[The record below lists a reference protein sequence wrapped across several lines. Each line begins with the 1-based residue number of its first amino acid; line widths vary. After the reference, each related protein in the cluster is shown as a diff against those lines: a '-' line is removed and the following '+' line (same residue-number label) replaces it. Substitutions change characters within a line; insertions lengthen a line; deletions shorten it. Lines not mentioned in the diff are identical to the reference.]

1 MESVQV
7 LRFLGERG
15 WTCRISGTPILDD
28 WVDEVRASG
37 WIPLDL
43 TVTREHR
50 ASESVGQDDVR
61 IDVADIDVIPLLT
74 QRFPPGRPMH
84 QLIAGNLDPDL
95 LAAVASSLQ
104 PWVIGTDAS
113 SSELRGYR
121 RVVARDLGWWLR
133 SDLQHLAPGLT
144 ALQPEQRG
152 ETRTASLTARLK
164 GRLRPYAVHLVHQL
178 PGPLRGNLAR
188 RRHLDAVQANVETL
202 IDPAYLGR
210 PRQDR
215 VPWLTPADLPE
226 VPAAATTLTPLDEG
240 TIEATRT
247 WLANPHDSDAMLDR
261 RMDNHGDEL
270 DRTRAA
276 LKTRIALATGLGAPA
291 KTITETTT
299 GPIVVD
305 ARSLQSPAFGTRG
318 IGRFALSV
326 VTATRSIAGDNSVVL
341 LIDPT
346 LEPLPDSI
354 TGNCATIR
362 CITPDQTDSIGTL
375 IQPSPMTASADPILP
390 ALTAGVPSLA
400 VVYDFIPAHY
410 PTVYLSH
417 PAARSEYAAQLDALA
432 LYGEYLAIS
441 ETTADELSAFLQKR
455 GRNNVA
461 CQVAWPQAITPNQSI
476 ASSSVKSGPIVVMT
490 GDEPRKNTFAAL
502 AAVGAATAGDRPPRN
517 VAVVGMAGQET
528 RVHHLSIAAAMRPG
542 EARTLGRIDDI
553 ELANLLSS
561 ASVVVVAS
569 FDEGLSLPVIE
580 ALHYGAPVVASDIP
594 AHRELIGAG
603 DYLAP
608 PGDIE
613 ALSNAI
619 RRHRGDK
626 ATHRRQIDHLNGH
639 RHSSI
644 EEAIAQRLGDLQSK
658 DLEAKVLKTGPT
670 KDPLRAV
677 ARPRIAVATPWPPQA
692 TGVADFSAATITALQ
707 EHADVTVFAT
717 SGAGTGEP
725 LERLHE
731 RDGDFDALIAVA
743 GNSHYHLAILE
754 TLARIRTSTNLPS
767 VVVAHDTRMVEYY
780 MALRSKGG
788 AEAVMLRGQSERR
801 LSPSLDEQID
811 DMRLLQ
817 NAGFWEVAHLA
828 DRLVMHSVGAAERI
842 EQETGVR
849 PVLLPFANQRVPD
862 QASIA
867 PETREHARRKLG
879 VPDDVLFLASFGY
892 ADNRTKLTDVV
903 VEAAAWLTQWGHTIS
918 LHLVGAATP
927 ELQRSLDKRA
937 KQADIHDFRITGFAD
952 EQLFRDY
959 LLGIDIGVQLRISPL
974 LGVSGP
980 LSDMAAFGTRA
991 VASRGLATDVDA
1003 PDYIHRLPDNTSSLL
1018 VAESIE
1024 LLAKTPLDPR
1034 EREAQRLAY
1043 LATKTPQEYA
1053 KQLLGVIEEL
1063 LS

>member
-1 MESVQV
+1 MESLQV
-7 LRFLGERG
+7 LRALGERG
-15 WTCRISGTPILDD
+15 WTCRISSDPITDG

-37 WIPLDL
+37 WVPLDL
-43 TVTREHR
+43 TVTNNPI
-50 ASESVGQDDVR
+50 ESATVGQDDVR
-61 IDVADIDVIPLLT
+61 IDIASVDVIPLLT

-84 QLIAGNLDPDL
+84 QLIAHRVDPNL
-95 LAAVASSLQ
+95 LAAVAASLQ
-104 PWVIGTDAS
+104 PWVIGTDGAAA
-113 SSELRGYR
+113 ELSGYTH
-121 RVVARDLGWWLR
+121 VVTRELDWLLR

-144 ALQPEQRG
+144 VLQPQQR
-152 ETRTASLTARLK
+152 EVPRTASLTARVK
-164 GRLRPYAVHLVHQL
+164 GRLRPHAVRLAHQL
-178 PGPLRGNLAR
+178 PGPLKSNLAR
-188 RRHLDAVQANVETL
+188 RRHLEAVQTNVEHL
-202 IDPAYLGR
+202 IHPAYLGQ
-210 PRQDR
+210 PPDDT
-215 VPWLTPADLPE
+215 VAWLTPAGLPE
-226 VPAAATTLTPLDEG
+226 VPAAATTLDPLDQA

-270 DRTRAA
+270 GRTRAA
-276 LKTRIALATGLGAPA
+276 LTTRLTIATGSIAPPTA
-291 KTITETTT
+291 LTKVTT

-326 VTATRSIAGDNSVVL
+326 VTATRSIAGDDNVVL

-346 LEPLPDSI
+346 LEPLPESI
-354 TGNCATIR
+354 TGNCTTIQSV
-362 CITPDQTDSIGTL
+362 TPDQTDTLGAL
-375 IQPSPMTASADPILP
+375 IQPSPMTASAAPILP
-390 ALTAGVPSLA
+390 ALLAGVPSLA

-441 ETTADELSAFLQKR
+441 KTTADELDGFLDTR
-455 GRNNVA
+455 GREETP
-461 CQVAWPQAITPNQSI
+461 CQVAWPKAITPNRDST
-476 ASSSVKSGPIVVMT
+476 SSSSKSGPIVVMT
-490 GDEPRKNTFAAL
+490 GDEPRKNTFGAL

-517 VAVVGMAGQET
+517 VAVVGMAGQHT

-542 EARTLGRIDDI
+542 EARTTGRIDDA
-553 ELANLLSS
+553 ELAQLLST
-561 ASVVVVAS
+561 ASVVAVAS

-580 ALHYGAPVVASDIP
+580 ALQHGAPVVASDIP

-613 ALSNAI
+613 ALSDAI
-619 RRHRGDK
+619 RLHRGNR
-626 ATHRRQIDHLNGH
+626 ATHRRQIEHLNTH
-639 RHSSI
+639 QHTSI
-644 EEAIAQRLGDLQSK
+644 EDAIAQRLQRLAQEVRETRQPTTTVHSHG
-658 DLEAKVLKTGPT
+658 GPC
-670 KDPLRAV
+670 
-677 ARPRIAVATPWPPQA
+677 IAVATPWPPQA
-692 TGVADFSAATITALQ
+692 TGVADFSAATVTALQ
-707 EHADVTVFAT
+707 DHANVTVFTT

-725 LERLHE
+725 LDQFPQRAHE
-731 RDGDFDALIAVA
+731 FDALIAVA
-743 GNSHYHLAILE
+743 GNSHYHLPILE
-754 TLARIRTSTNLPS
+754 TLALIRTTTNLPTI
-767 VVVAHDTRMVEYY
+767 VVAHDTRMVEYY

-788 AEAVMLRGQSERR
+788 AEAVMLRGQTKRH

-828 DRLVMHSVGAAERI
+828 DRLVLHSVGAAERI
-842 EQETGVR
+842 KDETGVT

-862 QASIA
+862 QATIT
-867 PETREHARRKLG
+867 PEIRNNARRALG

-903 VEAAAWLTQWGHTIS
+903 VEAAAWLTQWGHAVN

-937 KQADIHDFRITGFAD
+937 KQADIHEFRITGFAD

-991 VASRGLATDVDA
+991 VASRGLAIDVDA
-1003 PDYIHRLPDNTSSLL
+1003 PPYIHRLPDNTSSLL
-1018 VAESIE
+1018 VAEAIE
-1024 LLAKTPLDPR
+1024 KLAQVPIDPQV
-1034 EREAQRLAY
+1034 REAQRIAY
-1043 LATKTPQEYA
+1043 LATKTPREYA
-1053 KQLLGVIEEL
+1053 KQLTGVIEEL